1 MNPENSTI
9 FSAELQ
15 ERFALLPKVVQD
27 AILST
32 DVSKRLRALASTHQ
46 LHIDQW
52 EILEQEVQLTLLGI
66 QPLEELAKNLEN
78 ELHIPFDQ
86 AGPLAA
92 DISSAVFEPI
102 RAELERQLEHPE
114 AKEEERT
121 TIETAAAQVLAT
133 DSTNPTEAVVDTTP
147 PTMSPAPTAIVPEK
161 QNPATAAAATPIT
174 PTTPTAPVMP
184 ITAPEKPV
192 ERTAATTPSYT
203 SGAASHERKVVEGDP
218 YREQLS

>member
-1 MNPENSTI
+1 MPPENNAV

-15 ERFALLPKVVQD
+15 ERFVLLPKVVQD
-27 AILST
+27 AILSA

-52 EILEQEVQLTLLGI
+52 EVLEQEVQLTLLGM
-66 QPLEELAKNLEN
+66 QPLEELAKNLET

-92 DISSAVFEPI
+92 DISRAVFEPI

-114 AKEEERT
+114 AKEEEKT
-121 TIETAAAQVLAT
+121 AIETAAAQALAT
-133 DSTNPTEAVVDTTP
+133 DSIHPAETAVAATPTTPSTTP
-147 PTMSPAPTAIVPEK
+147 PTTTPEQPVSAIVVNAP
-161 QNPATAAAATPIT
+161 PAA
-174 PTTPTAPVMP
+174 PTTPVAM
-184 ITAPEKPV
+184 PEKPL
-192 ERTAATTPSYT
+192 ERTSATAPSYT
-203 SGAASHERKVVEGDP
+203 SGAASHERKIVEGDP